1 VLKVTL
7 VAVGAAMVIASVV
20 LNGAD
25 GQSSDGKRVPEMVEI
40 DGSKNP
46 ELIPEW
52 SAWSFAFRVLA
63 TGSRQLP
70 SSVHVV
76 LSKEEAALLLKEAD
90 RVQRF
95 DRECQS
101 RIVKLHASVGKEKD
115 EVVDA
120 RLREITVECRWAALH
135 ARDRVLEQLRPESG
149 AALAAFVGST
159 KAATSL
165 TIRKQDLSRFLEP
178 Q

>member
-1 VLKVTL
+1 
-7 VAVGAAMVIASVV
+7 
-20 LNGAD
+20 
-25 GQSSDGKRVPEMVEI
+25 
-40 DGSKNP
+40 
-46 ELIPEW
+46 
-52 SAWSFAFRVLA
+52 
-63 TGSRQLP
+63 
-70 SSVHVV
+70 VHVV

>member
-1 VLKVTL
+1 
-7 VAVGAAMVIASVV
+7 MVIASVV
-20 LNGAD
+20 LDGAY
-25 GQSSDGKRVPEMVEI
+25 GQSAEGKRAPEMVNI
-40 DGSKNP
+40 DGSRNP

-52 SAWSFAFRVLA
+52 SAWSFAFRVIA

-76 LSKEEAALLLKEAD
+76 LSKEEAALLLKEVD
-90 RVQRF
+90 LLRKF

-101 RIVKLHASVGKEKD
+101 RIVKLHASVGKEKN

-120 RLREITVECRWAALH
+120 RLRELTVKCRWAALH
-135 ARDRVLEQLRPESG
+135 ARDRVLEQLQPESG
-149 AALAAFVGST
+149 TALAAFVGST

-165 TIRKQDLSRFLEP
+165 TIRKQDLARFLEP

>member
-1 VLKVTL
+1 MKRTL
-7 VAVGAAMVIASVV
+7 VVVGAAVVVAGGV
-20 LNGAD
+20 LNAELRQGAD
-25 GQSSDGKRVPEMVEI
+25 GKGVPETIEI
-40 DGSKNP
+40 DGGKNP

-52 SAWSFAFRVLA
+52 SAWGFAFRVIA

-90 RVQRF
+90 RMQKF

-101 RIVKLHASVGKEKD
+101 RVVKLHASVGKEKN

-135 ARDRVLEQLRPESG
+135 ARDRVLEQLQPESG
-149 AALAAFVGST
+149 AALAAFIGST

-165 TIRKQDLSRFLEP
+165 TIRKQDLARFLEP